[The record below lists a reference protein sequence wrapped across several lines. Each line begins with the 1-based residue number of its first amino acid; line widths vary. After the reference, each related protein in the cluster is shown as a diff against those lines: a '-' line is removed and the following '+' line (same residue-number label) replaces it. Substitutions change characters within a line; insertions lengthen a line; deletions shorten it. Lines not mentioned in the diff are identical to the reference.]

1 MYLKG
6 GFQSLALDCHPKQVE
21 EFTERV
27 KKAGCTGIKYDKK
40 GRCHVSSRRD
50 YEALSK
56 SIGLCDK
63 EPAHP
68 VEEYDG

>member
-21 EFTERV
+21 EFQERV
-27 KKAGCTGIKYDKK
+27 HKAGCTGIKYEKN

-56 SIGLCDK
+56 SIGLCDQ

-68 VEEYDG
+68 VEEYDD